1 MRARRKK
8 IVIIQCKKCETKY
21 KFDESLLK
29 DEGIWVRCSRCNEV
43 FFQERPQTEEI
54 ISLTELRAEKD
65 INRIETQPE
74 EAYTAVFGDDVPK
87 TEEDADHGGEEMPAS
102 PENEVAEEG
111 DAFDI
116 GIGEEP
122 SFVGDYESDQEM
134 GPFDIAVDEETLI
147 GDEKT
152 FGHFDEI
159 VQEGV
164 PVVHEGVTTEE
175 DEPEKEKKKAW
186 SAGKIIA
193 LIVIIAALL
202 LGVSLWIFPDIRTQL
217 FDTVSS
223 MPVIKDFLGEKAQK
237 GAFKGNGEAIFF
249 ENVRERPVKNWIV
262 GDMLIIEGIAINDN
276 EYHVSKIKVR
286 GKILDA
292 AGNILV
298 KKEAYAG
305 NILTDEELKNLTK
318 EEITNELAN
327 QYGRNFANRDIPR
340 KGNIPFMIVF
350 INPPEKASEYLIDLA
365 TVSGVSKEQN

>member
-1 MRARRKK
+1 MRVGRKK

-21 KFDESLLK
+21 KFDESLIK
-29 DEGIWVRCSRCNEV
+29 DEGIWVRCSRCNEI
-43 FFQERPQTEEI
+43 FFQEKPQEEEI
-54 ISLTELRAEKD
+54 ISLTELRAEQE
-65 INRIETQPE
+65 INRREPQPE
-74 EAYTAVFGDDVPK
+74 ETYASVFGDDVSK
-87 TEEDADHGGEEMPAS
+87 TEGDADRGDEEVSVS
-102 PENEVAEEG
+102 PENEVAEKG

-122 SFVGDYESDQEM
+122 SFDGDYEAEPEM
-134 GPFDIAVDEETLI
+134 EPFDIAVDEETLI

-159 VQEGV
+159 VQEDV

-175 DEPEKEKKKAW
+175 SEPEKEKKRAW
-186 SAGKIIA
+186 SAGKILA

-202 LGVSLWIFPDIRTQL
+202 LGVSLWIFPDIRTQV

-223 MPVIKDFLGEKAQK
+223 MPVIKDFLGENAQT
-237 GAFKGNGEAIFF
+237 GVFKGSEEAIFF

-262 GDMLIIEGIAINDN
+262 GDMLVIEGIATNNN
-276 EYHVSKIKVR
+276 EDPVSKIKVR
-286 GKILDA
+286 GKILDG

-305 NILTDEELKNLTK
+305 NVLTDEELKNLTK

-340 KGNIPFMIVF
+340 KGKIPFMIVF
-350 INPPEKASEYLIDLA
+350 VNPPEKASEYLIDLA
-365 TVSGVSKEQN
+365 DVSGVSK